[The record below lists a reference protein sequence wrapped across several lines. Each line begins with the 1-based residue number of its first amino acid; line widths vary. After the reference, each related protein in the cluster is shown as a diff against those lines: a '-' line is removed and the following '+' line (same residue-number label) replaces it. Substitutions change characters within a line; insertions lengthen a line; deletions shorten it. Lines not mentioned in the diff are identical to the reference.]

1 MTHWH
6 TNLARRHRS
15 QDYWGSDERGLW
27 AASQGAERYVWDEWW
42 WQRTELND
50 DELDRSLNEKVI
62 TSSSEAL
69 KVVERLAEFAQFR
82 GLEELSNAIFNVND
96 ILMAIVCVSL
106 KSKLV
111 LIPILYDCERRTHFL
126 MNFYAQRPVLKW
138 TFMLKMLDIFLLFWY
153 SNYTPKFV
161 SCCVFLQTP
170 FCINFSMSVYLI
182 NNISSSLTILFNLL
196 SNDRNWTIEIDRLY
210 WTYFVQTSDDQQR
223 FFFV

>member
-1 MTHWH
+1 V
-6 TNLARRHRS
+6 TNEDCEPPAKEPK
-15 QDYWGSDERGLW
+15 DMCEMSD
-27 AASQGAERYVWDEWW
+27 DDN
-42 WQRTELND
+42 ELND

-126 MNFYAQRPVLKW
+126 MNFYAQRPVLK
-138 TFMLKMLDIFLLFWY
+138 
-153 SNYTPKFV
+153 
-161 SCCVFLQTP
+161 
-170 FCINFSMSVYLI
+170 
-182 NNISSSLTILFNLL
+182 
-196 SNDRNWTIEIDRLY
+196 
-210 WTYFVQTSDDQQR
+210 
-223 FFFV
+223 